1 MFHHCYLRE
10 GVLYVPTV
18 GKRGGAYTDIEPVAV
33 VPITNVDGLR
43 RALLDA
49 IARENPA
56 VPLQKGKW
64 PPPVV
69 LKHAG
74 VKTWASFER
83 HTSTWNI
90 EEKKNGNYKIGGYRR
105 HPDGYWVEDREQEIE
120 FAPGTA
126 IEAVV
131 DRMIAILQ
139 EAAAGARRADRRA

>member
-1 MFHHCYLRE
+1 MLHNCYLRD
-10 GVLYVPTV
+10 GVVYVPTV

-33 VPITNVDGLR
+33 VPVTNADGLR

-49 IARENPA
+49 IARRNPA

-69 LKHAG
+69 LKYAG
-74 VKTWASFER
+74 VKTWSVFAKR
-83 HTSTWNI
+83 ASTWNI
-90 EEKKNGNYKIGGYRR
+90 EEKKNGNYRIVGYRK
-105 HPDGYWVEDREQEIE
+105 HADGYWVEDHDREIE
-120 FAPGTA
+120 FSQGTT

-139 EAAAGARRADRRA
+139 QAAAKGPQ